1 VPNNQSHLAYE
12 PKPPNVVGS
21 YLLPV
26 LATISA
32 LSFMAAASAGIGVW
46 KDVSVMRVS
55 MSTLIKNSDIQQKQ
69 YKEVMEQLQEHEIR
83 LTKGKL

>member
-1 VPNNQSHLAYE
+1 MPDDQSHPAYE

-32 LSFMAAASAGIGVW
+32 LSFMAAASASIGVW
-46 KDVSVMRVS
+46 KDVSVMRES
-55 MSTLIKNSDIQQKQ
+55 MSTLIKNYDIQQKQ